1 MRVASLKI
9 ENEVLKRSIDDSS
22 CSFKVVV
29 VRRLLAN
36 TGQARLSKKQF
47 LNDYFTNNYLQD
59 GPCRQQEA
67 AFEENPYPNL
77 KN

>member
-36 TGQARLSKKQF
+36 TGQARLSKNQ
-47 LNDYFTNNYLQD
+47 LLIDYYTNNYLEV
-59 GPCRQQEA
+59 GPSCQQEA
-67 AFEENPYPNL
+67 ERGVFQENS
-77 KN
+77 